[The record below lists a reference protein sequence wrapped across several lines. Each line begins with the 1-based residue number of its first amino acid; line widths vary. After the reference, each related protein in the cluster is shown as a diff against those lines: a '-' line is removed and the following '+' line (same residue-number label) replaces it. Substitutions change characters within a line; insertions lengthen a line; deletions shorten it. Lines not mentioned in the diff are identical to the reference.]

1 MCRTCLLLQMDGPSL
16 MRVLPLVIV
25 FLILAL
31 ITFGAFPRSQMD
43 YVAPAVHDY
52 RYVKP
57 FRGTDGGK
65 ILAQACGNCHSNQ
78 THFPWYGHLPP
89 ISWWIKSHVHEG
101 RQALNFSEWT
111 TYSARHR
118 RDELESLCGVISNG
132 RMPPASY
139 TALHPE
145 ARLGIEQRKAV
156 CIWAA
161 NEIKQEDS
169 HLPTN

>member
-1 MCRTCLLLQMDGPSL
+1 MSHLSAFANGRAFC
-16 MRVLPLVIV
+16 MRVLPLVIL

-31 ITFGAFPRSQMD
+31 IAFGALLSRSQMD
-43 YVAPAVHDY
+43 YVSPAVHDY
-52 RYVKP
+52 CYVKS

-132 RMPPASY
+132 TMPPVSY

-145 ARLGIEQRKAV
+145 ARLGTEQKKAV

-161 NEIKQEDS
+161 NEIKQENHS
-169 HLPTN
+169 PTN